1 MPRQEDNAPIPV
13 IVLTGFL
20 GSGKTT
26 LLRHILHHPAFAD
39 AAVLINEF
47 GEVGLDHLLVG
58 ALDQEPVLLRSGC
71 ICCTIRGDLS
81 RAIRDLH
88 ARRQRGE
95 IPRFR
100 RLIVETTGLADPV
113 PILSTIASD
122 LVIRHHFRTS
132 TILATVDALHAQAG
146 LDAHPELL
154 RQVAAADLLII
165 TKTDLAPAHAVTA
178 LRERLSEVNPQA
190 AIAEAVQ
197 GAIDPDLLLRA
208 PGTEVPQRVAQSVP
222 AENERRGAHGP
233 IRSFCLSSDEPVS
246 WSGFGLWLS
255 LLVHRH
261 GAQLL
266 RIKGLLDV
274 SGSETPVAVH
284 VVQHVIHTPEHLPA
298 WPSAERRSQIV
309 FIVEG
314 LDADAIGRSFA
325 CFMHFAGK
333 LLPASRPAG
342 SDTSGFGR

>member
-1 MPRQEDNAPIPV
+1 MLQPEDDAPIPV
-13 IVLTGFL
+13 VVLTGFL

-26 LLRHILHHPAFAD
+26 LLRQVLQHPAFAD

-58 ALDQEPVLLRSGC
+58 TLEREPVLLNSGC

-88 ARRQRGE
+88 ARRQRGDV
-95 IPRFR
+95 PRFR
-100 RLIVETTGLADPV
+100 RVIVETTGLADPV

-122 LVIRHHFRTS
+122 LVIRHHFRVG
-132 TILATVDALHAQAG
+132 IIVATVDGLHAQAG

-154 RQVAAADLLII
+154 RQVAAADRLVI
-165 TKTDLAPAHAVTA
+165 TKTDLAPPEMIA
-178 LRERLSEVNPQA
+178 LLRQRIAGINPQA
-190 AIAEAVQ
+190 TITEAVQ
-197 GAIDPDLLLRA
+197 GAIDPDLLLSQRNHE
-208 PGTEVPQRVAQSVP
+208 PGDWIRPP
-222 AENERRGAHGP
+222 ALPERGPRSAHGP
-233 IRSFCLSSDEPVS
+233 IRSFYLESEAPLS

-261 GAQLL
+261 GARLL

-284 VVQHVIHTPEHLPA
+284 AVQHVIHPPEHLAA
-298 WPSAERRSQIV
+298 WPSAQRRSRIV

-314 LDADAIGRSFA
+314 LDPEAIRRSFES
-325 CFMHFAGK
+325 FMRLAGR
-333 LLPASRPAG
+333 LPPAAG
-342 SDTSGFGR
+342 PHPARLA